1 MDLAM
6 LLSSKLKHLFR
17 SCSFLLE
24 MVVGFFLLEH
34 IFYELDG
41 LYLII
46 SHIINN
52 VPLSTCISLV
62 FYLNSADF
70 CNGGGK
76 RKFE

>member
-6 LLSSKLKHLFR
+6 LLFSKLKHLFR

-24 MVVGFFLLEH
+24 MVVGFFCLNTSSMSSM
-34 IFYELDG
+34 G

-52 VPLSTCISLV
+52 VPLSTYISLV
-62 FYLNSADF
+62 FYLNSAGF
-70 CNGGGK
+70 CNSGGK

>member
-1 MDLAM
+1 
-6 LLSSKLKHLFR
+6 
-17 SCSFLLE
+17 

-41 LYLII
+41 LFYLII

-52 VPLSTCISLV
+52 VPLSTYISLV
-62 FYLNSADF
+62 FYLDSAGF